1 MKKHLL
7 IALGAIALTFPLSC
21 TSDYMNQEDDLFD
34 QSGTDSNSNDADDPA
49 DDGSPQTDDPSSD
62 PATDPGTDSSDTPVI
77 DPFAGLVTY
86 LGDVQP
92 ILNQLCVSC
101 HNASV
106 HRDGVDI
113 STYELSRLNIDE
125 ILESMTEDEDD
136 IMPPSGRVDN
146 SILQTL
152 AAWKAD
158 GLLEGQAPA
167 EDPTPLPPDG
177 TLTYTANI
185 LTLFQNNCNM
195 CHGANSPAGGFNMS
209 TYQLAVAQ
217 IDLIMA
223 RMELQTGQAG
233 VMPPAGPL
241 SATQLQMIR
250 DWIDQ
255 GMPE

>member
-7 IALGAIALTFPLSC
+7 LGLGAMALVFPLSC
-21 TSDYMNQEDDLFD
+21 TSDYMHQEDNLFE
-34 QSGTDSNSNDADDPA
+34 QSGPDADSENSDNPT
-49 DDGSPQTDDPSSD
+49 DDTSPQNDDPL
-62 PATDPGTDSSDTPVI
+62 TDPGTPGDSTAI

-106 HRDGVDI
+106 HEDGVDV
-113 STYELSRLNIDE
+113 STYPLARLNLDE

-152 AAWKAD
+152 AAWRAD
-158 GLLEGQAPA
+158 GLLEGVAPA

-177 TLTYTANI
+177 TLTFTANI
-185 LTLFQNNCNM
+185 QTLFDNNCNM
-195 CHGANSPAGGFNMS
+195 CHGANAPAGGFNMS
-209 TYQLAVAQ
+209 TYQLAVDQ
-217 IDLIMA
+217 IDLIVA

-233 VMPPAGPL
+233 VMPPAGQL
-241 SATQLQMIR
+241 SATQLQMLR

>member
-34 QSGTDSNSNDADDPA
+34 QSGTDSNSDAADNPA
-49 DDGSPQTDDPSSD
+49 DDGSPQTDDPSTD
-62 PATDPGTDSSDTPVI
+62 PSTDPGTDSPDTPVV

-92 ILNQLCVSC
+92 ILNQLCLSC

-113 STYELSRLNIDE
+113 STYELSRINIDE

-152 AAWKAD
+152 AALPPT
-158 GLLEGQAPA
+158 LLERVEGLEQLRVIEHGYPLRCVVTACQDHAFSGFSVDTPDDLVRA
-167 EDPTPLPPDG
+167 E
-177 TLTYTANI
+177 
-185 LTLFQNNCNM
+185 
-195 CHGANSPAGGFNMS
+195 
-209 TYQLAVAQ
+209 
-217 IDLIMA
+217 
-223 RMELQTGQAG
+223 
-233 VMPPAGPL
+233 
-241 SATQLQMIR
+241 QMLR
-250 DWIDQ
+250 ER
-255 GMPE
+255 GLE